1 MRRKIASA
9 ASAALLIGGIAM
21 PATATAAETSP
32 FDSDLS
38 SWLAPGSQPPAE
50 KETASPSG
58 DDLSSWLAP
67 TPKPATPKTPED
79 KAPES
84 KKAESTEP
92 AAPEAGHS
100 DLSEWLA
107 PGSSKPAD
115 PEIKAPSGDD
125 LGSWLAPST
134 PKPQDPKQ
142 GEPKAGEKASDTPVI
157 AELAF
162 GETQHGRTLSW
173 KVDGCSVL
181 NKKTVKVSLSRGT
194 EALTVRGQSRKES
207 TNASTW
213 PAGTYTLTARC
224 VNMRDGKE
232 LGKVTKDVE
241 LTRSNMWVSYSGDP
255 LYGLVPNPGERVT
268 LTTHA
273 PANALPIKA
282 GPYEPGETV
291 VVRMSFGEAEA
302 TEITRANADDSGH
315 LTLDQWLPQRPA
327 GAKSFTLVAQGES
340 SKRATTYTGT
350 LIDSPR
356 SAFEIVGVEG
366 RTVKVGPTAM
376 EPNASGFTEPGA
388 LPASVLGPDGNE
400 IAKGELTVDA
410 KGAIGGSVTLPDGD
424 LPNGRYTLRVLS
436 PLGIRGYHADYF
448 VVKNNV
454 VYRGWAIPA
463 DDVDTPA
470 PGAQPGQPE
479 APEGGNAGNPE
490 GKDKLEG
497 DKEQAPAPETDTAVT
512 PSPDQKVG
520 SKEHKA
526 GAQAPMVDGT
536 TQKNPVVASAPAKA
550 GKSEKSLAHAGAGVV
565 GLGALGAAVTALGAL
580 LVRRCRSEG

>member
-9 ASAALLIGGIAM
+9 ASAALLIGAIAT

-38 SWLAPGSQPPAE
+38 SWLAPGSSKPAE
-50 KETASPSG
+50 PEVKAPDG

-67 TPKPATPKTPED
+67 APRPSTP
-79 KAPES
+79 KAPEEKDPEPS
-84 KKAESTEP
+84 KAESKEP

-100 DLSEWLA
+100 DLSSWLA
-107 PGSSKPAD
+107 PGSSKPAE
-115 PEIKAPSGDD
+115 PEVKAPSNDD
-125 LGSWLAPST
+125 LSKWLAPGSSKPAEPKQDA
-134 PKPQDPKQ
+134 PKP
-142 GEPKAGEKASDTPVI
+142 GEKASDTPVI

-162 GETQHGRTLSW
+162 AETQHGRTLSW
-173 KVDGCSVL
+173 KVDGCSVQ
-181 NKKTVKVSLSRGT
+181 NKKTVKVSLSRGSET
-194 EALTVRGQSRKES
+194 FKVRGQSRKET

-224 VNMRDGKE
+224 VTMRDGKE

-241 LTRSNMWVSYSGDP
+241 LTSSNMWVSYSGDP
-255 LYGLVPNPGERVT
+255 LYGLVPNPGEWVM

-291 VVRMSFGEAEA
+291 VVRVSFDDKEAF
-302 TEITRANADDSGH
+302 EITRTTADDAGH
-315 LTLDQWLPQRPA
+315 VTLDQWLPQRSA
-327 GAKSFTLVAQGES
+327 GAASFAIVAQGEA
-340 SKRATTYTGT
+340 SKRATTYRGT
-350 LIDSPR
+350 LTDDPR
-356 SAFEIVGVEG
+356 SAFEIVAVEG

-376 EPNASGFTEPGA
+376 EPNASGFDKPGA

-479 APEGGNAGNPE
+479 APEAGNTEKPE
-490 GKDKLEG
+490 GKPE
-497 DKEQAPAPETDTAVT
+497 EAPAPQKNTAVT
-512 PSPDQKVG
+512 STPEQKAG
-520 SKEHKA
+520 SKEQKTDM
-526 GAQAPMVDGT
+526 QAPKGGANGES
-536 TQKNPVVASAPAKA
+536 KPVAVSAPAKV
-550 GKSEKSLAHAGAGVV
+550 GKSDKSLAHAGAGVV